1 MPFAPVPEAD
11 PFPDEKVLELAL
23 TEDFSMDS
31 VTSGSDPTLWDP
43 IRVFDAPLAQD
54 QKEEDKS
61 GDQVESKSP
70 AKDDDGVTSGAD
82 SDSWVK
88 AKSSERKSR
97 NPR

>member
-11 PFPDEKVLELAL
+11 LFPDEDVLELAL

-43 IRVFDAPLAQD
+43 IRVFDAPLAED
-54 QKEEDKS
+54 QKEEEEEAGK
-61 GDQVESKSP
+61 VESKTPS
-70 AKDDDGVTSGAD
+70 KDDDGVTSGAD

-88 AKSSERKSR
+88 AKASERKSR